1 MDIESRL
8 AEQGTNM
15 FKSWMAAM
23 LLLGLPGMAQN
34 AVASGNGPN
43 TVTVTNYKGWA
54 NALILNNGSVEAV
67 IVPAAGRVLQFRF
80 AGDTNGPFWENRNLF
95 GTIATAASWSNEG
108 SFGGDKAWP
117 SPQSDWNWP
126 PPSGFDG
133 SPNVSSISNGTV
145 TLTTPVDSAYSIVT
159 TRSIDLAFNQP
170 VMRIRTIFKRTATAF
185 VAGRRLGIWVIT
197 QAQDPVR
204 VYVPLRSPSIFAD
217 GLHHFD
223 NELPGQ
229 FRNSDN
235 LVSFNRDTVHSRKVG
250 FDADSVVWVGPRL
263 SLRIDAPRVAG
274 LPGDSYPD
282 GGCNIEVYTNPNA
295 PYVELECLGP
305 LSSLPI
311 GRQMEFV
318 TTYTLFRRT
327 ETDVDAEAAKILKLG
342 GVAH

>member
-1 MDIESRL
+1 M
-8 AEQGTNM
+8 NM

-23 LLLGLPGMAQN
+23 LLLGLPGMAKN
-34 AVASGNGPN
+34 GVASGNGPN
-43 TVTVTNYKGWA
+43 TVTLTNYNSWT

-95 GTIATAASWSNEG
+95 GTTATAASWNTEG

-126 PPSGFDG
+126 PPPGFDG
-133 SPNVSSISNGTV
+133 SPNVYSITNGTV
-145 TLTTPVDSAYSIVT
+145 TLTTPMDSAYNIVT
-159 TRSIDLAFNQP
+159 TRIIELAFNQP
-170 VMRIRTIFKRTATAF
+170 VMRIRTIFKRTAAAT
-185 VAGRRLGIWVIT
+185 VAARKLGVWVIT

-217 GLHHFD
+217 GLHRFD
-223 NELPGQ
+223 NELPAQ
-229 FRNSDN
+229 FRNSGK
-235 LVSFNRDTVHSRKVG
+235 LVSFIRDTVHTHKVG
-250 FDADSVVWVGPRL
+250 FDADSVAWVGPRL

-274 LPGDSYPD
+274 NPVEAYPD

-295 PYVELECLGP
+295 PYVELECLGS
-305 LSSLPI
+305 LSSLPV
-311 GRQMEFV
+311 GGQMEFV
-318 TTYTLFRRT
+318 TIYTLFRRT
-327 ETDVDAEAAKILKLG
+327 ETDADAEAGKVLKLD